1 MLKIRPFRKGLDE
14 EVWVRIFNAVFTD
27 YDDIRC
33 LTVEEM
39 KKLEDSP
46 SFDEGGMLI
55 AEWSDRPVG
64 IVDAYVDRQRTDGKG
79 FIQSLGVLPEYRE
92 RGIAKKL
99 MNEAVQS
106 LRQRGIRSVNAW
118 AQTDKE
124 GCAHVYES
132 LGFKQ
137 ARFTSM
143 MKRSLNTL
151 PHAQK
156 NMEAKIREVQV
167 KDDEDIELL
176 NRLDNESFKEHNDFR
191 PRTLE
196 ETKYWIFEMPWFNK
210 QAWFFA
216 VLNDQPVGHVGIAID
231 EGLNEE
237 KNLKWGWI
245 MDIGVLK
252 PHRRI
257 GIGTS
262 LMLHSM
268 KLLKTM
274 GMKEALLYVDEMNPT
289 EAIKLYRKLGFKV
302 ARRNIVYRLVP
313 AEQDLPRRERDSHAI

>member
-1 MLKIRPFRKGLDE
+1 MLEIRPFRKGLDE
-14 EVWVRIFNAVFTD
+14 EAWIKIFNAVFTD
-27 YDDIRC
+27 YDDIRRI
-33 LTVEEM
+33 TIVEM

-46 SFDEGGMLI
+46 SFDEGGMFI
-55 AEWSDRPVG
+55 AEWSGRPAG
-64 IVDAYVDRQRTDGKG
+64 IVDAYVDRKRTDDKG
-79 FIQSLGVLPEYRE
+79 FIQSLGVLPEYRR
-92 RGIAKKL
+92 RGVAKTL
-99 MNEAVQS
+99 MSEALQS
-106 LRQRGIRSVNAW
+106 LRQREMRTVDTW

-124 GCAHVYES
+124 GCVHLYES

-143 MKRSLNTL
+143 MKRSLNSL
-151 PHAQK
+151 PAAQE
-156 NMEAKIREVQV
+156 NMEARIREAQV
-167 KDDEDIELL
+167 KDDEDIRLL
-176 NRLDNESFKEHNDFR
+176 NRLDNESFMEHNDFR
-191 PRTLE
+191 PRTVE

-216 VLNDQPVGHVGIAID
+216 VLHDQPVGHVGIAID

-245 MDIGVLK
+245 LDIGVLK

-257 GIGTS
+257 GIGTY

-289 EAIKLYRKLGFKV
+289 EAIKLYKKLGFKV
-302 ARRNIVYRLVP
+302 ARRNIVYRLVFT
-313 AEQDLPRRERDSHAI
+313 EQDFPRRERDC

>member
-1 MLKIRPFRKGLDE
+1 MLEIRPFRKGLDE
-14 EVWVRIFNAVFTD
+14 EVWVRIFNAVFAD
-27 YDDIRC
+27 YDDIRYI
-33 LTVEEM
+33 TVEEM

-46 SFDEGGMLI
+46 SFDEGGMFI
-55 AEWSDRPVG
+55 AEWSGRPVG
-64 IVDAYVDRQRTDGKG
+64 TVDAYVDRQRTDGKG
-79 FIQSLGVLPEYRE
+79 FIQSLGVLPEYRR
-92 RGIAKKL
+92 RGIAKRL
-99 MNEAVQS
+99 VDEALQS
-106 LRQRGIRSVNAW
+106 LIHRGRKTVDTW

-124 GCAHVYES
+124 GCVHIYES

-143 MKRSLNTL
+143 MKRTLKNSL
-151 PHAQK
+151 PVPQG
-156 NMEAKIREVQV
+156 NMEVEIREVQV

-216 VLNDQPVGHVGIAID
+216 VLQDQPVGHVGITID

-245 MDIGVLK
+245 LDIGVLK
-252 PHRRI
+252 PHRRS
-257 GIGTS
+257 GIGTR

-268 KLLKTM
+268 ELLKTM
-274 GMKEALLYVDEMNPT
+274 GMEEALLYVDEMNPT
-289 EAIKLYRKLGFKV
+289 EAIKLYEKLGFKL
-302 ARRNIVYRLVP
+302 ARRNIVYRLVF
-313 AEQDLPRRERDSHAI
+313 AE